1 MQRIVNG
8 ISYTILVL
16 AAIMIVLV
24 VFMLYWPVDVG
35 TVSKPLP
42 VIGKDFSAGGKI
54 PVVWA
59 YNKKVNIPATVS
71 KSFVNDIVYTIP
83 SYTSNMPP
91 GKQSVVI
98 LNDIPQGLPDGEYK
112 IRYSITYRL
121 NLLRE
126 ETIIAETV
134 PFTIVK

>member
-1 MQRIVNG
+1 
-8 ISYTILVL
+8 
-16 AAIMIVLV
+16 
-24 VFMLYWPVDVG
+24 
-35 TVSKPLP
+35 
-42 VIGKDFSAGGKI
+42 
-54 PVVWA
+54 
-59 YNKKVNIPATVS
+59 
-71 KSFVNDIVYTIP
+71 
-83 SYTSNMPP
+83 MPP